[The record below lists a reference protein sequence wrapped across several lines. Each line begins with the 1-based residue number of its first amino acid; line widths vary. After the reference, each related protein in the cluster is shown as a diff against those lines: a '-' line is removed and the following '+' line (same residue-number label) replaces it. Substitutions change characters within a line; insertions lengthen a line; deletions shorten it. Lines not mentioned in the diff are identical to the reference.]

1 MKSVPGGVIAAPS
14 GLFASAISGLFL
26 PFFAA
31 IPRLLFE

>member
-1 MKSVPGGVIAAPS
+1 MKRAPDGLFSRGS
-14 GLFASAISGLFL
+14 GLNASAISGLFL